1 MMAFNLDTDIPD
13 LSGQV
18 ILVTGG
24 TSGLGTQTVLL
35 LAAHNPAHIYFIGRS
50 ASRANEVISKA
61 KSKHPSVP
69 ITFLEFDLAS
79 LASVQLTK
87 DGYENQFGTNH
98 MGHALLVKLL
108 LPMMIETAKQPAT
121 DVRIV
126 FLSSDGAG
134 AHPPGA
140 NILFAAELARGY
152 KDSGILFLSINPGVY
167 KTEMGAWNT
176 CWAATVKT
184 TPQGKDIVNGEYYNP
199 VGVPGKKTRDMG
211 NDKLAAEL
219 WEWTGKELENWT

>member
-79 LASVQLTK
+79 LASVQSATK
-87 DGYENQFGTNH
+87 NFLATN
-98 MGHALLVKLL
+98 
-108 LPMMIETAKQPAT
+108 
-121 DVRIV
+121 
-126 FLSSDGAG
+126 
-134 AHPPGA
+134 
-140 NILFAAELARGY
+140 
-152 KDSGILFLSINPGVY
+152 
-167 KTEMGAWNT
+167 
-176 CWAATVKT
+176 
-184 TPQGKDIVNGEYYNP
+184 
-199 VGVPGKKTRDMG
+199 TRL
-211 NDKLAAEL
+211 DKLICNAGQTHQRRL
-219 WEWTGKELENWT
+219 